1 MSRNSNMKKLLFILL
16 LFMAVN
22 ATCQTKIQNDTEYRA
37 VKLKVN
43 DAIFLRLKDTA
54 QKYMPRFIN
63 ALSKNKV
70 QYRFLVKS
78 DFTEHG
84 KHEHMWSQILSYK
97 GVNFEGIF
105 IDSPFDLKRIK
116 TGDKVKIAKKDVE
129 DWAIFNAKDEKIAGG
144 FSIDYLEKKK

>member
-1 MSRNSNMKKLLFILL
+1 MLRDLNMKRLLVILL
-16 LFMAVN
+16 LFTAVN
-22 ATCQTKIQNDTEYRA
+22 ATCQTKIQNDTEYKA
-37 VKLKVN
+37 VNLKVN
-43 DAIFLRLKDTA
+43 DAVFLRLKDTA

-63 ALSKNKV
+63 ALSKNKN

-78 DFTEHG
+78 NFTEDG
-84 KHEHMWSQILSYK
+84 KHEHMWSQIVLYDAGS
-97 GVNFEGIF
+97 FEGIF

-144 FSIDYLEKKK
+144 FSIDCLEKKK